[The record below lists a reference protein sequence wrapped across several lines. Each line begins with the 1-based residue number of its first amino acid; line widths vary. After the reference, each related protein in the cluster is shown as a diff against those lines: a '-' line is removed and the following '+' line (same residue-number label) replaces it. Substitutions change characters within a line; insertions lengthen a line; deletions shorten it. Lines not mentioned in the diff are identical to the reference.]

1 MLHDEVPE
9 AQDFRQGEKITPL
22 GCCPWSAFTIRQVN
36 RRLARRSKKIVKAQG
51 IHHEGKCSSG
61 SYQFKGKTG
70 GGSSS
75 SGYGGGD
82 EVNMLRRLL
91 LGTPTKFGVGANGAG
106 VASHFI
112 QKYGCIDIDKSSW
125 HEKQYLDQKVQDSLD
140 SEKVGVVVLDD
151 AMQVSEHTLKDIE
164 SIVLGIEK
172 SVPIFLIKMD
182 PTYLFEVGTIN
193 VKILLTALH
202 EATILCVSA
211 IGSAEPFVKQIQKM
225 GALYVD
231 RIDFSDH
238 HLLLARDIKMIRAK
252 LVELEGKFG
261 SKPIVGYGG
270 GDEVNML
277 RRHLL
282 GTSTKFGVGA
292 NRAVVASHFIQKY
305 GYIDIGKS
313 SWHEKQYLDQKVQD
327 SLDSEKIGV
336 VVLDDAMQV
345 ALERDLDIVMVN
357 ELTLWGNLQL
367 LPRGPLMEPLT
378 ALRRADEVVIHHADL
393 VSEHTLKDIES
404 MVLGINK
411 SVPIFLTKMDPT
423 YLFEV
428 GTINAKIPLTALH
441 EATVLCVS
449 AIGSAKPFVKL
460 IQKDIEMIRAKLGEL
475 EGKFGSKPI
484 VVITEKDYDR
494 DPEILKQL
502 HPFKVFVL
510 CSALKVLPY
519 RGSREDSF
527 KKFLKD
533 HLKLE
538 LPPAR

>member
-1 MLHDEVPE
+1 MVKPDRHDEVPE

-22 GCCPWSAFTIRQVN
+22 GCCPWSAFTIRQV
-36 RRLARRSKKIVKAQG
+36 
-51 IHHEGKCSSG
+51 
-61 SYQFKGKTG
+61 
-70 GGSSS
+70 
-75 SGYGGGD
+75 GYGGGD

-211 IGSAEPFVKQIQKM
+211 IGSAEPFVKQIQK
-225 GALYVD
+225 
-231 RIDFSDH
+231 
-238 HLLLARDIKMIRAK
+238 DIKMIRAK

-261 SKPIVGYGG
+261 SKPIVVITEKDMATIKLSVVEHILVSRGYGG

-538 LPPAR
+538 LPPALTNHVIEIKYLRFIILRDYLVTFFFL

>member
-1 MLHDEVPE
+1 
-9 AQDFRQGEKITPL
+9 
-22 GCCPWSAFTIRQVN
+22 
-36 RRLARRSKKIVKAQG
+36 
-51 IHHEGKCSSG
+51 
-61 SYQFKGKTG
+61 
-70 GGSSS
+70 
-75 SGYGGGD
+75 
-82 EVNMLRRLL
+82 
-91 LGTPTKFGVGANGAG
+91 
-106 VASHFI
+106 
-112 QKYGCIDIDKSSW
+112 
-125 HEKQYLDQKVQDSLD
+125 
-140 SEKVGVVVLDD
+140 
-151 AMQVSEHTLKDIE
+151 
-164 SIVLGIEK
+164 
-172 SVPIFLIKMD
+172 
-182 PTYLFEVGTIN
+182 
-193 VKILLTALH
+193 
-202 EATILCVSA
+202 
-211 IGSAEPFVKQIQKM
+211 
-225 GALYVD
+225 
-231 RIDFSDH
+231 
-238 HLLLARDIKMIRAK
+238 
-252 LVELEGKFG
+252 
-261 SKPIVGYGG
+261 
-270 GDEVNML
+270 ML

-336 VVLDDAMQV
+336 VVLDDAMQ
-345 ALERDLDIVMVN
+345 
-357 ELTLWGNLQL
+357 
-367 LPRGPLMEPLT
+367 
-378 ALRRADEVVIHHADL
+378 